1 MILIYSKTRII
12 KPNQTMFIKNKVNVN
27 TQMTDLKKKK
37 RKLRKMF
44 VHSLGFEMWPYKNKQ
59 FLNSGRSSL
68 WAAVLINS
76 PVNQPH

>member
-1 MILIYSKTRII
+1 
-12 KPNQTMFIKNKVNVN
+12 
-27 TQMTDLKKKK
+27 
-37 RKLRKMF
+37 MF

-76 PVNQPH
+76 PVN